1 MKTILTALALAGV
14 ALTACNKKESAK
26 PPAAETPKVAEA
38 PKADSVASDKP
49 EFTVPDSFKLAFGKV
64 YDGYLAIESALAI
77 DDFQKAKAAF
87 GPMHGVLHT
96 LPTETLDTAA
106 KAAWDSLDARLMKVL
121 HPMAASQD
129 IATMRNHLADFTP
142 LMLEAIEK
150 FGILGDK
157 GVYLF
162 HCPMAR
168 NNEGADWLQGNAKM
182 ENPFYGKS
190 MSGCGSLVETIK
202 K

>member
-1 MKTILTALALAGV
+1 MKTILAT
-14 ALTACNKKESAK
+14 LTLTGILLMACNKKEQAK
-26 PPAAETPKVAEA
+26 PTVAEA
-38 PKADSVASDKP
+38 PKLTELPKADSVASDKP
-49 EFTVPDSFKLAFGKV
+49 EFTVPDSFKVGLGRV
-64 YDGYLAIESALAI
+64 YDGYLAIESALAN
-77 DDFQKAKAAF
+77 DDFKKAKDAF

-96 LPTETLDTAA
+96 LPTQNLDTAA
-106 KAAWDSLDARLMKVL
+106 AVAWDSLDARLMKVL

-150 FGILGDK
+150 FGIVGDK

-168 NNEGADWLQGNAKM
+168 NNEGADWLQWNPKM